1 MKNDFNYEEYFN
13 KIFSTFD
20 SLDLLTKFSSLN
32 LIFENQNKNIYT
44 TYLTNYSLFNQNSNK
59 PRCSSKTFKELINRV
74 QEIPNLSMQIDPSE
88 SSFFEY
94 VLLDKKYG
102 VFNGI
107 NMSSAYYI
115 NMIIQMLIYRKT
127 SLPKEFKS
135 RVLHYLKV
143 GLTISDII
151 FKRVNISFD
160 DIADHQYVE
169 KIIVPPNL
177 DKLKNIVCFNKNEI
191 FELIS
196 EGEFEKYFV
205 IDITNQSLENVT
217 SSLFPFYYDFPF
229 IVYGD
234 EIIIVDPTSICY
246 FLKKLCLRLSDEYH
260 CKELFIKEYNN
271 CVASFSFD
279 LCKTISGI
287 NFLSN
292 KILGTDTDIFKCSVF
307 ECQSN
312 KAVLFI
318 CACNTISDDENGE
331 ITDLQFTYDELINKA
346 FDELDKI
353 GFSKENIYTFIIF
366 SSITGSFAFKTNV
379 EFVHKPVIVPSSEL
393 EIIQINES
401 KNPLF
406 LQSFS
411 ELLDFYFTPYS
422 LSMIYSMTNL
432 ISMISERDYDLYL
445 GDDVRVKGT
454 HLNLTFDFIYPYTVN
469 ALRKMQN
476 NVSLFEGINDPI
488 RLIKYEENIYF
499 NNPIICPIVNVK
511 PMYLQLENFGIWALS
526 NIGDENGVL
535 ITRTVLYWLNQINT
549 TISKF
554 ISHDLYIQI
563 LNGSE
568 YSVHLTTTNKCLV
581 KYTKENITSH
591 DNSDNTNEISIVID
605 ILKTFEL
612 FNNDVE
618 NALIQKSN
626 IKNKKII
633 YMLNIESDQTSKPLK
648 ESIIPIRTE
657 KIIESIIDDKI
668 GEYLVDC
675 LKLPFG
681 EIDNPSELLK
691 TVVEFVFKDF
701 ETYIKKFEW
710 LSSIKK
716 CYLFIENFVQELSL
730 FQDNMKHQVILYPEH
745 EKDISENYNRINT
758 SSVALRFV
766 VEYIGSI
773 RPNGKETM
781 SDFDVEYAMSIA
793 SAIVKWARI
802 DDAFKYGLIEKA
814 DLLKSYRIGFDHAK
828 LNKFNEIITEVVSFD
843 TSHKLDFKL
852 LEKGTWPFKTYLD
865 NAYMYEHGFTTNDI
879 MRVILLF
886 LNIGNKQEEE
896 IKQANIN
903 EFYSLM
909 ESDNKIGV
917 SKELF
922 LKVVD
927 YISIGKREI
936 FYDKTIKP
944 RELHPWKYNR
954 AYSLLRKPIIRCDE
968 FYIWGNRM
976 VEHLYY
982 HLMNTIFNG
991 KEPSSKDGKLSI
1003 NTLNGKI
1010 LEFSG
1015 NEFNDLCFEYLIK
1028 KVREVDF
1035 YKCVKSINNK
1045 RIENAQ
1051 KEFLGDIDILGIDKS
1066 KKKIYLIETKNF
1078 FYSRDP
1084 SELDI
1089 EIKEMFID
1097 TPKKRCF
1104 LTKEINRLTW
1114 VKNHIDDV
1122 INEYDLESGDW
1133 KIRYT
1138 FLTDKPLISVE
1149 FSDRKI
1155 NATSLKLINLK
1166 YLRNLKD

>member
-1 MKNDFNYEEYFN
+1 M
-13 KIFSTFD
+13 
-20 SLDLLTKFSSLN
+20 TKFSSLN
-32 LIFENQNKNIYT
+32 LVFENQNKNIYT
-44 TYLTNYSLFNQNSNK
+44 TYLTNYSLFNQNNNK
-59 PRCSSKTFKELINRV
+59 PRCSSKTFKELINKV
-74 QEIPNLSMQIDPSE
+74 QEISSLSVQIDPSE

-107 NMSSAYYI
+107 NTSSAYYI
-115 NMIIQMLIYRKT
+115 NMIIQMLIYRQT

-135 RVLHYLKV
+135 KVLRYLKV
-143 GLTISDII
+143 GLIISDII
-151 FKRVNISFD
+151 FKRTNISFD
-160 DIADHQYVE
+160 DVADHQYVE
-169 KIIVPPNL
+169 KIIVPANL

-196 EGEFEKYFV
+196 EEEFERYFV
-205 IDITNQSLENVT
+205 IDLTNQSPENVA
-217 SSLFPFYYDFPF
+217 SSFSPFYYDFPF
-229 IVYGD
+229 IANGN
-234 EIIIVDPTSICY
+234 EIIVIDPTSICY

-271 CVASFSFD
+271 CVSSFSFD

-292 KILGTDTDIFKCSVF
+292 KILSTDTDIYKCSAF

-318 CACNTISDDENGE
+318 CACNTTSDDGDCG
-331 ITDLQFTYDELINKA
+331 IGDLSLTYDELINKTI
-346 FDELDKI
+346 DELDKM

-366 SSITGSFAFKTNV
+366 SSIIGSFAFGTGV
-379 EFVHKPVIVPSSEL
+379 EFVHNPVIVPSSEL

-411 ELLDFYFTPYS
+411 ELLDFYFTPCS

-432 ISMISERDYDLYL
+432 ISMVSERDYDLYID
-445 GDDVRVKGT
+445 DDVRAKGT
-454 HLNLTFDFIYPYTVN
+454 FLNIAFDFIYPYSVK

-476 NVSLFEGINDPI
+476 NVSLLEGIGVPI

-499 NNPIICPIVNVK
+499 NNPLICSFENFK
-511 PMYLQLENFGIWALS
+511 PMYLQLENFGIWAIS
-526 NIGDENGVL
+526 NTGDENGVL

-554 ISHDLYIQI
+554 INHDLYIQI
-563 LNGSE
+563 LNSSE
-568 YSVHLTTTNKCLV
+568 YSVHSTTTNKCLV
-581 KYTKENITSH
+581 KYTKENIASH
-591 DNSDNTNEISIVID
+591 DNSNNTNEISIVID
-605 ILKTFEL
+605 ILKSFDL
-612 FNNDVE
+612 FNNDVA
-618 NALIQKSN
+618 NALFQKSN

-633 YMLNIESDQTSKPLK
+633 YMLNIENDQTSKPLK
-648 ESIIPIRTE
+648 ESLIPIRTE

-668 GEYLVDC
+668 GEYLVDG
-675 LKLPFG
+675 LKLTFG
-681 EIDNPSELLK
+681 EINNPSELLK
-691 TVVEFVFKDF
+691 TVVEFVFKYF
-701 ETYIKKFEW
+701 ETYIQKFEW
-710 LSSIKK
+710 SSSIKK
-716 CYLFIENFVQELSL
+716 CYLFIENLVQELSL

-766 VEYIGSI
+766 VEYMGSI

-814 DLLKSYRIGFDHAK
+814 DLLKSYRIGIDYK
-828 LNKFNEIITEVVSFD
+828 NLNRFNEIIAEVASFD
-843 TSHKLDFKL
+843 TSHKLDFKS
-852 LEKGTWPFKTYLD
+852 LEKGTWPFKKDLD

-879 MRVILLF
+879 MRVISLF
-886 LNIGNKQEEE
+886 LIIGDKQEEE
-896 IKQANIN
+896 IKQANIDD
-903 EFYSLM
+903 FYSLI
-909 ESDNKIGV
+909 ESDDKIGI
-917 SKELF
+917 SKKLF
-922 LKVVD
+922 SKVVD
-927 YISIGKREI
+927 YISIGKRET

-954 AYSLLRKPIIRCDE
+954 TYSLLRKPIIRCE
-968 FYIWGNRM
+968 ELYIWGNRM

-991 KEPSSKDGKLSI
+991 KEPSSKSGKLSI

-1015 NEFNDLCFEYLIK
+1015 NEFNDLCFEYLMQ
-1028 KVREVDF
+1028 KVPEVDF
-1035 YKCVKSINNK
+1035 YKCVKSINSK

-1114 VKNHIDDV
+1114 VKNHIDDI

-1138 FLTDKPLISVE
+1138 FLTNKPLISVE